1 MKVVAGLDIG
11 HIEQYYYQES
21 LDNET
26 KTGARIVRADDTEHT
41 MYDVQCREEWG
52 ERRIRVYMY
61 SYSRP
66 CRGIYTDLKLI
77 GQHFNSK

>member
-41 MYDVQCREEWG
+41 MYDVQCSAERSGVRG
-52 ERRIRVYMY
+52 ESECICTRTV
-61 SYSRP
+61 
-66 CRGIYTDLKLI
+66 GHAVGYTQI
-77 GQHFNSK
+77 